1 MKRQKR
7 TYLTSQQLS
16 KELIASQQDGQPTEQ
31 LCIYF
36 RLIATKL
43 LGSPKYRGYPR
54 HMQEDMASAALIKC
68 LKNVHNFKEEYS
80 DKAFSYYTR
89 CCEFAFWEV
98 LGKHYQ
104 QVNIMRDLSLEYA
117 NAIESIMPNEAK
129 LIRDSQIEV
138 ERTKRLVTFGN
149 RT

>member
-31 LCIYF
+31 LCLYF
-36 RLIATKL
+36 KLIATKL
-43 LGSPKYRGYPR
+43 LGSPKYRGYPY
-54 HMQEDMASAALIKC
+54 HLKEDMTSAALVKC
-68 LKNVHNFKEEYS
+68 LKNVHNFKIEYS
-80 DKAFSYYTR
+80 DKTFSYYTR

-98 LGKHYQ
+98 LGLHYQ

-117 NAIESIMPNEAK
+117 NSIESFMPREAK
-129 LIRDSQIEV
+129 MIRDSQIEV
-138 ERTKRLVTFGN
+138 EHTKRLVTFGN